1 MKDFEYYK
9 TKLPYPRKRDFTM
22 VYGYKHGERIWAV
35 TAEQYQEKSE
45 ELETAA
51 TIERD
56 IDKAAYAAAKA
67 AYQLDEAKL
76 KTEFMNDL
84 IEEFGLTGHRKA
96 HAVYNLAWEY
106 GHSAGLAEVYN
117 HMGNFAPLV
126 VD

>member
-1 MKDFEYYK
+1 MKDFDYYK
-9 TKLPYPRKRDFTM
+9 TKLPYPRKSDFTT

-56 IDKAAYAAAKA
+56 TD
-67 AYQLDEAKL
+67 DEAYRAARTAYNEDEARFK
-76 KTEFMNDL
+76 KEFMDDL
-84 IEEFGLTGHRKA
+84 IEEFGLTGHPKA
-96 HAVYNLAWEY
+96 HQVYNLAWDY
-106 GHSAGLAEVYN
+106 GHSAGLAEVYT
-117 HMGNFAPLV
+117 HFGNFAPLV